1 MWLATLG
8 YYLGF
13 FALWSVWWVWLEAL
27 QTRSGAPVVT
37 LFFCA
42 PGLAFALE
50 GFLGVKKKERA
61 LVTLYLRNHPRGPA
75 LVAGLSALVGAGTLV
90 LTAAWHWIIPQGVWL
105 FVAIALT
112 PLFGA
117 GIAYGVVTELPTK
130 NKSAATA
137 GAKSAESTSEQERDT
152 SKEKLP

>member
-27 QTRSGAPVVT
+27 QTRPGAAVVT

-42 PGLAFALE
+42 PGLAFAIE
-50 GFLGVKKKERA
+50 GFLGVKRKERA
-61 LVTLYLRNHPRGPA
+61 LVTLYMRKHPSGPA
-75 LVAGLSALVGAGTLV
+75 YVAGLSALVGAGTLV
-90 LTAAWHWIIPQGVWL
+90 LTAAWHWLIPQGVWL

-112 PLFGA
+112 PLLGA
-117 GIAYGVVTELPTK
+117 GIAYGVVTELPKK
-130 NKSAATA
+130 NKPATA
-137 GAKSAESTSEQERDT
+137 PDAKSAEPASEQVMDT
-152 SKEKLP
+152 SNEELP